1 MSQPTLKHRLSTL
14 DATFFYYERKNAP
27 FHVGS
32 TMVLDGEISYE
43 EFKAMLAS
51 KLPLLPR
58 YLQKV
63 VPAPFNLGHPTWEFD
78 PDFDINRHI
87 FKVELDPPGTMEQL
101 RLLSTQLQCKM
112 LDRNKPLWE
121 IYVVNGL
128 EGKRTAIISKVHHSM
143 ADGIA
148 SVEIMNLSFDQSPT
162 PPPSPKPEVLPP
174 VRRPSR
180 NLAGR
185 WLEDLLESTEETMK
199 NWNEL
204 QRGLIEVGQAML
216 KNPGSPITNPSFNP
230 LITLTTPVSLLPFNK
245 TNSGQLDITWDE
257 FSFAQ
262 AHAIKD
268 VLGGTVND
276 VMLTLVTG
284 AIIRYMEHHGHKT
297 AGNSLRFMVPV
308 NMRHEEHGESMG
320 NRISVLPVQ
329 IPLSLSNSQE
339 RYAYVVKSTK
349 EMKEGMVAERFNL
362 LVNLIGTIP
371 PPLQALAGS
380 VISTEVP
387 LVNMV
392 CTNVPGPHTPLYILG
407 KKLLAAYPYV
417 PFAYAVG
424 LTCTIFSYDH
434 KLFISLSSDAKKM
447 PGIGQEFM
455 QYLDQV
461 FAELCEL
468 AGVFQTKASV
478 AKPVVEVVEPVAE
491 VVKPVAKIT
500 KPKAEVVK
508 PAAKTAKPKA
518 EVVKPAANTAKP
530 KATAAKPKAEVV
542 KPAAKTVK
550 PEAKVVEL
558 VAEPVKPEV
567 EVVATVVEVPVEIV
581 EPVATVVAQPIIEVT
596 EAGPE
601 VPELAVEAIEPAVE
615 MVPPV
620 TDTIELVLVTAEPA
634 LEMVEAVVEAPEP
647 AMEVTEVKA
656 SAAQKAKSPKKKS
669 SPKLEQVKSESGVK
683 TDDI

>member
-14 DATFFYYERKNAP
+14 DATFLYYERKAAP

-32 TMVLDGEISYE
+32 TMVLDGEISFE

-58 YLQKV
+58 YMQKV

-87 FKVELDPPGTMEQL
+87 FRLELDPPGTMEQL
-101 RLLSTQLQCKM
+101 RILSTQLLSKM
-112 LDRNKPLWE
+112 LDRSKPLWE
-121 IYVVNGL
+121 IYLVYGL

-148 SVEIMNLSFDQSPT
+148 SVEIMNLSFDQSPN
-162 PPPSPKPEVLPP
+162 PPPPPKPEAITPP
-174 VRRPSR
+174 RRSAR
-180 NLAGR
+180 TLAGR
-185 WLEDLLESTEETMK
+185 WLEDWLESTEETLR

-216 KNPGSPITNPSFNP
+216 KNPGSPITKPSFNP

-257 FSFAQ
+257 FSFGQ

-268 VLGGTVND
+268 ALGGTVND

-297 AGNSLRFMVPV
+297 EGNFLRFMVPV

-320 NRISVLPVQ
+320 NRISVLPVE

-349 EMKEGMVAERFNL
+349 EMKEAMVAERFNL

-371 PPLQALAGS
+371 PALQALAGS
-380 VISTEVP
+380 VIFTEVP

-407 KKLLAAYPYV
+407 KKLLATYPYV

-455 QYLDQV
+455 QYLDQT
-461 FAELCEL
+461 FAELCEA
-468 AGVFQTKASV
+468 AGVFRAKAPV
-478 AKPVVEVVEPVAE
+478 AAKPVAKVIEPVVEA
-491 VVKPVAKIT
+491 VKPVAEAA
-500 KPKAEVVK
+500 KPKVEEVVK

-518 EVVKPAANTAKP
+518 P
-530 KATAAKPKAEVV
+530 AAKPKAEAV
-542 KPAAKTVK
+542 KPAAK
-550 PEAKVVEL
+550 VVAL
-558 VAEPVKPEV
+558 VAE
-567 EVVATVVEVPVEIV
+567 VVAPEAEAVEMVVEVPVEII
-581 EPVATVVAQPIIEVT
+581 EPVSTVVAQPVT
-596 EAGPE
+596 EVAEPE
-601 VPELAVEAIEPAVE
+601 PVVPELRVEAAEPVVAVTESTAEVVEPVTGTVEFVLLPSEPAVE
-615 MVPPV
+615 IV
-620 TDTIELVLVTAEPA
+620 EPA
-634 LEMVEAVVEAPEP
+634 FEAPEP
-647 AMEVTEVKA
+647 AIAVPEIKA
-656 SAAQKAKSPKKKS
+656 AAQTAKSRKKKPS
-669 SPKLEQVKSESGVK
+669 SKLGQVKPEPGVK
-683 TDDI
+683 TDDV